1 MYLLELADAPARGLL
16 FDPPRPET
24 SGQPVSTRVRRIAAI
39 KSEFG
44 VEIIPPHRVTL
55 ALEIIQFVIWDL
67 FDCDGEKSGGPKQS
81 NIGGPSRQIND
92 PSPRKY
98 FSLPFL
104 PATPLSPPQTLDSPR
119 VLLLELQRYKDVRC
133 VVLSGMEVPRHCNNN

>member
-1 MYLLELADAPARGLL
+1 MIRGNITSKEIGGYLLELAEAPARGLL

-55 ALEIIQFVIWDL
+55 ALEIF
-67 FDCDGEKSGGPKQS
+67 
-81 NIGGPSRQIND
+81 N
-92 PSPRKY
+92 
-98 FSLPFL
+98 
-104 PATPLSPPQTLDSPR
+104 T
-119 VLLLELQRYKDVRC
+119 
-133 VVLSGMEVPRHCNNN
+133 